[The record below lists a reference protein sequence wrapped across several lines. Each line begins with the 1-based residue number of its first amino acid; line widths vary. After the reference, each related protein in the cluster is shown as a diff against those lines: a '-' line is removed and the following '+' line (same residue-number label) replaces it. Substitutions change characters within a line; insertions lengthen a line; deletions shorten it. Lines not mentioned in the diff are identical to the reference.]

1 MKSACFWF
9 RSASDAVPIRIHALD
24 IVTHISTFDCCH
36 CLFFLSDFF
45 FFECGASLQ
54 KLRKS
59 KFMPLQP
66 HGKSMTT
73 AAAAAAAAAGSEE
86 RS

>member
-1 MKSACFWF
+1 M
-9 RSASDAVPIRIHALD
+9 
-24 IVTHISTFDCCH
+24 
-36 CLFFLSDFF
+36 
-45 FFECGASLQ
+45 Q